1 MPEPAVQDVLER
13 LRDEAERLFQA
24 RDVRFTAVRAVDS
37 EASRVMKVAVSG
49 ATDVEAIYVK
59 VFKPKEG
66 GPSGRE
72 TACMRVVRE
81 FEVTSRL
88 YDAMA
93 TVPGFAVARP
103 LACFPEHLAMVTAAV
118 GGETLSALLERRAA
132 WWPSQH
138 SLRNLGDVLSDVGGW
153 LRAFQTIDPP
163 PGRFSLREMR
173 AYIDVRLRR
182 LMATHPPV
190 LEAHHR
196 DRVLRYFDETAT
208 DVEAADLRMVLTHA
222 DLAPSNVL
230 VREKGVAVI
239 DFAMVAPGSVFMDVA
254 RLYTQLEFL
263 TAKPK
268 FRPATVQRLQDRL
281 LEGFDHTLRSDR
293 PLFRLFSLQ
302 HLLCH
307 MSNIARNP
315 APPLSRLY
323 NRHQLRLRQR
333 WLRTFA
339 A

>member
-13 LRDEAERLFQA
+13 LRCEAERFFQA
-24 RDVRFTAVRAVDS
+24 RDVRFTVVRAVES

-49 ATDVEAIYVK
+49 ATGIEAIYVK
-59 VFKPKEG
+59 VFKPKET
-66 GPSGRE
+66 GPSSRDTTRE
-72 TACMRVVRE
+72 RVIRD

-88 YDAMA
+88 HDAMT
-93 TVPGFAVARP
+93 TVPGCAVARP
-103 LACFPEHLAMVTAAV
+103 LACFPEYLATVTAGV

-132 WWPSQH
+132 WWPAPR
-138 SLRNLGDVLSDVGGW
+138 SLQKLGDVLSAVGGW

-163 PGRFSLREMR
+163 GGRFSLDEMR

-182 LMATHPPV
+182 LMATRPPV
-190 LEAHHR
+190 LAAHGR

-208 DVEAADLRMVLTHA
+208 DVAAADLRMVLTHA

-230 VREKGVAVI
+230 VSQQGVTVI
-239 DFAMVAPGSVFMDVA
+239 DFATVAPGSVFMDVA

-268 FRPATVQRLQDRL
+268 FRPATVQRLQYRL

-307 MSNIARNP
+307 MSSIARNP

-333 WLRTFA
+333 WLQSFA